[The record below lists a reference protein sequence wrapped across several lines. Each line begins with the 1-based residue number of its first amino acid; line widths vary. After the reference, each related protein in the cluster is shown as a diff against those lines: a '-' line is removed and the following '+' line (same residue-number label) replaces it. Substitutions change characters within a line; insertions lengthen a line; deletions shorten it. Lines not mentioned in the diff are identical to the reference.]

1 MSKSYTKEFKQET
14 VRLVETSGKPKAE
27 IAHDLGISESALYRW
42 LKKYG
47 QQPTVAEQSQSV
59 EELKGELK
67 RVKRENEILRQERDV
82 LKRLSASAAQAP
94 GELSDDRS
102 QSGPVCSRGDVPSVG
117 RSGQWLLCLAQSAS
131 EPT

>member
-1 MSKSYTKEFKQET
+1 MSKSYSKEFKQET

-47 QQPTVAEQSQSV
+47 QQPTAAEQSQSL

-67 RVKRENEILRQERDV
+67 RVKRENDILRQERDV
-82 LKRLSASAAQAP
+82 LKKAISIC
-94 GELSDDRS
+94 S
-102 QSGPVCSRGDVPSVG
+102 QSPG
-117 RSGQWLLCLAQSAS
+117 RVIR
-131 EPT
+131 